1 MDLTFDIKVGKEY
14 DMEEVMKSLVNIQ
27 YSRAVND
34 FKP

>member
-1 MDLTFDIKVGKEY
+1 MDLTFDIEVGKEY
-14 DMEEVMKSLVNIQ
+14 DMEEVMKNLVNIQ